1 MKKFTVLS
9 VTPKWSFSKKKIEQ
23 ELNLEVEKI
32 LEEKVKEGYEI
43 VSVSFSLNY
52 YWYMSAHITLSK

>member
-23 ELNLEVEKI
+23 ELNQEVEKI

-52 YWYMSAHITLSK
+52 YWYMSAYITLSK